1 MIMFLLFLTSLK
13 RFQTKIF
20 YDNWSREK
28 NIINFTL
35 IGLEKKYHKFYD
47 NWFGEKKSEVMIWQ
61 FEDEKITTN
70 KDKYR
75 QLST

>member
-1 MIMFLLFLTSLK
+1 MNKNIIMFLVFLTSLK

-28 NIINFTL
+28 NNISFTL
-35 IGLEKKYHKFYD
+35 IGLEKKNHKFYD

-61 FEDEKITTN
+61 L
-70 KDKYR
+70 R
-75 QLST
+75 GR